1 MFLVGQ
7 NDPLVFA
14 AALSTLDPER
24 AILVA
29 DRHVGLNVGRDSL
42 SFSPHGAR
50 FVLSPGRS
58 ASNIRKLLYA
68 DALLQRFKNGTLSQE
83 SFMHLAQKLVMLN
96 SGHDAPGS
104 TWAAPWPNWPAL
116 DPAEKEALELG
127 ANRGNIV
134 AGALL
139 AALILANHMLGIG
152 TWTTGEFLGAVEE
165 LKRIT
170 ELGDAAAPSYL
181 GRFLSEPGSMRNI
194 PEAIRFS
201 RIAVDRGQKN
211 APAFLAQLL
220 LRNGGDPV
228 ESVELFRKCIARGGR
243 HAHRPLAEIL
253 SVGAPGVPRDLVEAH
268 RLLEEAA
275 RLGDPEACRLISAH
289 EV

>member
-1 MFLVGQ
+1 LRFPQ

-29 DRHVGLNVGRDSL
+29 DSHVGLHVGRDSL
-42 SFSPHGAR
+42 SFTPNGTR
-50 FVLSPGRS
+50 VVLSPGRS

-68 DALLQRFKNGTLSQE
+68 DALLQRVNSGALSQE

-116 DPAEKEALELG
+116 EPAEKEALEMG

-152 TWTTGEFLGAVEE
+152 TCSTAEFLGAVQE

-170 ELGDAAAPSYL
+170 ALGDAAAPSYL
-181 GRFLSEPGSMRNI
+181 GRFLSEPGVTQNI

-201 RIAVDRGQKN
+201 RIAADRGHKH

-220 LRNGGDPV
+220 LRNGGDPA
-228 ESVELFRKCIARGGR
+228 ESVELCKQSIARGGR
-243 HAHRPLAEIL
+243 YAHRPLADL
-253 SVGAPGVPRDLVEAH
+253 LRVGAPGVPQDLHEAH

-275 RLGDPEACRLISAH
+275 RLGDPEACNMIASGEL
-289 EV
+289 